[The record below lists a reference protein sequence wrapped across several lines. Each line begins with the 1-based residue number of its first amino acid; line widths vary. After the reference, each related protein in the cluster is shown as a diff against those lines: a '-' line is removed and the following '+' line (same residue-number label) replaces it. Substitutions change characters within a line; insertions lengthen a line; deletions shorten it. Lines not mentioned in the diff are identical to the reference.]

1 MVGSSSNS
9 NPGRDASRSDRFLPI
24 ANVSR
29 IMKRA
34 LPINAKISK
43 EAKETI
49 QECVSEFVS
58 FITGEA
64 SEKCHSEKRKT
75 INGDD
80 LLWSMYRLDFD
91 SYTIPLKIY
100 LEKYRESERERSNN
114 SLSQQTQQPQQAHQ
128 PIQQRQPPLAQQPP
142 NKRMRMDI
150 NGASSSGTGLGIDND
165 RYAIPTGR
173 NCNDYGNNY
182 TGMMDPTAHYIYPT
196 VGETSYSMSNLG
208 GGNYGMSES
217 SLYGGFD
224 PSIYRSNNEFGSLK
238 NGGERFPIMRE
249 RCDSRTEEAGDLM
262 AMFSSKIDEAN
273 KNEGMGGDI
282 SSAIYQNYLYSDTLP
297 TMEPPQPPSPGK

>member
-1 MVGSSSNS
+1 
-9 NPGRDASRSDRFLPI
+9 
-24 ANVSR
+24 
-29 IMKRA
+29 
-34 LPINAKISK
+34 NAKISK

-58 FITGEA
+58 YITGEA

-114 SLSQQTQQPQQAHQ
+114 SPSQQTQQPQQAHQ

-182 TGMMDPTAHYIYPT
+182 TGMMDPTAHYIYPS

-262 AMFSSKIDEAN
+262 EMFSSKIDEAN